1 MSKSTGSYPSLI
13 VDTTAKRA
21 VSHAGAVLLAAT
33 ATRVGLDRELSTALE
48 PWMRP
53 LAVHDPGKVLLDLAI
68 AVAIGG
74 DCLADIAQ
82 VRSEPGVF
90 GHVASDPTVSRLI
103 DTLAADAPA
112 ALAAINT
119 ARAAIRGRVWEL
131 AGTDAPDH
139 GASVSD
145 PLIIDLDATLITA
158 HSEKELAAATFK
170 RGYGHHPLGAWV
182 DHGPGGTGEFV
193 AMLLRKGNAGSNTAA
208 DHIEVTKAALR
219 QLPSTDP
226 GRRPGRKVLI
236 RTDGAGG
243 THEFLNWLTTQRLT
257 YSVGFTLNLDMV
269 AKLGTIPS
277 AAWTPA
283 YDADRRP
290 RDGAWVTELTGLL
303 DLTGWPD
310 GMRVI
315 VRAERPHPGAQLR
328 FTDSD
333 GNRLTAF
340 VTNTTRGQLPDL
352 ELRHRRRARCEDRI
366 RNAKD
371 TGLKN
376 LPLHDFSQN
385 QIWIAVVMLA
395 TELTAW
401 MQMLALT
408 DTDARVWEPK
418 RLRLRLFSIAG
429 SIARHSRRTWLHL
442 SAHAP
447 HVNLVTSALTR
458 LQGLPQP
465 A

>member
-13 VDTTAKRA
+13 VDSTAQRA

-33 ATRVGLDRELSTALE
+33 ASRIGLDRELSTTLR

-53 LAVHDPGKVLLDLAI
+53 LAVHNPGKILLDLAI

-82 VRSEPGVF
+82 IRSEPDVF

-119 ARAAIRGRVWEL
+119 ARSSVRARVWDL
-131 AGTDAPDH
+131 ADSDAPDH
-139 GASVSD
+139 QATAND

-170 RGYGHHPLGAWV
+170 RGYGHHPIGGWV
-182 DHGPGGTGEFV
+182 DHGPGGTGEPV
-193 AMLLRKGNAGSNTAA
+193 AMVLRKGNAGSNTAV

-219 QLPSTDP
+219 QLPSTGP

-243 THEFLNWLTTQRLT
+243 THEFLNWLTTQRLA

-269 AKLGTIPS
+269 AKLGTIPAS
-277 AAWTPA
+277 AWTPA

-303 DLTGWPD
+303 DLSGWPD

-340 VTNTTRGQLPDL
+340 ITNTTRGQLADL

-366 RNAKD
+366 RNMKD
-371 TGLKN
+371 TGLRN

-401 MQMLALT
+401 MQMLALVG
-408 DTDARVWEPK
+408 DDARLWEPK

-429 SIARHSRRTWLHL
+429 SIAHHSHRTWLHL
-442 SAHAP
+442 AAHAP
-447 HVNLVTSALTR
+447 HVDLVTTGLTR
-458 LQGLPQP
+458 LQRLPQL

>member
-13 VDTTAKRA
+13 VDTTAQRA
-21 VSHAGAVLLAAT
+21 VSHAGGVLLAAT
-33 ATRVGLDRELSTALE
+33 AIRIGLDRELSAALR

-53 LAVHDPGKVLLDLAI
+53 LAVHDPGKVVLDLAI
-68 AVAIGG
+68 SVAIGG
-74 DCLADIAQ
+74 DCLADMAQ
-82 VRSEPGVF
+82 IRSEPGVF
-90 GHVASDPTVSRLI
+90 GNVASDPTVSRLI
-103 DTLAADAPA
+103 DTLAADAQS

-119 ARAAIRGRVWEL
+119 ARAAVRARVWEL

-139 GASVSD
+139 LASASD
-145 PLIIDLDATLITA
+145 PLTIDLDATLITA

-170 RGYGHHPLGAWV
+170 RGFGHHPIGAWV
-182 DHGPGGTGEFV
+182 DHGAGGTGEPA
-193 AMLLRKGNAGSNTAA
+193 AMILRKGNAGSNTAV
-208 DHIEVTKAALR
+208 DHIEVTTAALR
-219 QLPSTDP
+219 QVPATGP
-226 GRRPGRKVLI
+226 GPRPGKTVLI

-243 THEFLNWLTTQRLT
+243 THEFLNWLTDQQLA
-257 YSVGFTLNLDMV
+257 YSVGFTLTLDMV
-269 AKLGTIPS
+269 AKLETIP
-277 AAWTPA
+277 AAGWTPA
-283 YDADRRP
+283 YDADRTP

-303 DLTGWPD
+303 DLSGWPD

-340 VTNTTRGQLPDL
+340 VTNTTLGQLPDL

-366 RNAKD
+366 RNMKD
-371 TGLKN
+371 TGLRN
-376 LPLHDFSQN
+376 LPLQGFSQN
-385 QIWIAVVMLA
+385 ELWIAVVMLA

-408 DTDARVWEPK
+408 GEDARVWEPK

-429 SIARHSRRTWLHL
+429 SIAHHSRRTWLHL
-442 SAHAP
+442 SSHAP
-447 HVNLVTSALTR
+447 HVDLITTGLTR
-458 LQGLPQP
+458 LRGLPQP

>member
-1 MSKSTGSYPSLI
+1 MRKSTGSYPSLN
-13 VDTTAKRA
+13 VDTTAKRV
-21 VSHAGAVLLAAT
+21 VSHAGAVLLSAT
-33 ATRVGLDRELSTALE
+33 ARRVGLYHELSAALR

-53 LAVHDPGKVLLDLAI
+53 LAIHDPGKVLLDLAM

-82 VRSEPGVF
+82 VRAEPALF
-90 GHVASDPTVSRLI
+90 GHVASDPTVSRPI
-103 DTLAADAPA
+103 W
-112 ALAAINT
+112 ALA
-119 ARAAIRGRVWEL
+119 GQ
-131 AGTDAPDH
+131 DSPDH
-139 GASVSD
+139 TSSVSA
-145 PLIIDLDATLITA
+145 PLVVDLDATLITA
-158 HSEKELAAATFK
+158 HSEKELAAPTFK
-170 RGYGHHPLGAWV
+170 RGFGHHPIGAWV
-182 DHGPGGTGEFV
+182 DHGDGGTGEPV
-193 AMLLRKGNAGSNTAA
+193 AMILRKGNAGSNTAV
-208 DHIEVTKAALR
+208 DHIDVTKAALS
-219 QLPSTDP
+219 QLPSTTQ

-243 THEFLNWLTTQRLT
+243 THDFLVWLTGQRLQ
-257 YSVGFTLNLDMV
+257 YSVGFSLNDTAV
-269 AKLGTIPS
+269 TKLALIPQS
-277 AAWTPA
+277 AWTPA
-283 YDADRRP
+283 YDADNKP

-303 DLTGWPD
+303 DLSGWPD

-340 VTNTTRGQLPDL
+340 ITNTTRGQLADL

-366 RNAKD
+366 RNMKD
-371 TGLKN
+371 TGLRN

-401 MQMLALT
+401 MQMLALAGE
-408 DTDARVWEPK
+408 DARVWEPK

-429 SIARHSRRTWLHL
+429 SIAHHSRRTWLHVA
-442 SAHAP
+442 AHAP
-447 HVNLVTSALTR
+447 HVDLVTTGLTR
-458 LQGLPQP
+458 LQGLPQ
-465 A
+465 AA